1 VIRVS
6 IENLPDKATI
16 TAGGEMNVSEAAAV
30 GPPAE
35 AINPI
40 YLITS
45 NVAGV
50 NYGAGTNNRKIQVV
64 LERRFNALLKTQ
76 PGLASGLQVLK
87 AFDPNDPGLHKAGRA
102 LLISH
107 NAIAPEKLGALAHQ
121 AGFGFV
127 RRQGAQTY
135 CSVAAGEKIEIARAT
150 DLAPLADELAVGTPA
165 EVRARFDVLPGSG
178 NFNWSLSEFGE
189 GRGSFDFVLRPT
201 VRFTPRRPGVAS
213 LNVIYLEPDPAG
225 TFPYSFEI
233 KLRPELE
240 VRNATISKH
249 LYDLIMNILNF
260 FHPIGVEVLTAN
272 IRKRVVEVE
281 QDPLK
286 AFPDYTYPEFRV

>member
-1 VIRVS
+1 V
-6 IENLPDKATI
+6 TI
-16 TAGGEMNVSEAAAV
+16 AASGDMQVSEAAAV
-30 GPPAE
+30 GPPGG

-50 NYGAGTNNRKIQVV
+50 NYGADPNNKKMQVV
-64 LERRFNALLKTQ
+64 LERAFNALLKMQ
-76 PGLASGLQVLK
+76 SGLAAGLQVVK

-102 LLISH
+102 LLLTH
-107 NAIAPEKLGALAHQ
+107 NAITPERLGALAHQ

-135 CSVAAGEKIEIARAT
+135 CSVAAGDKIEIARAA
-150 DLAPLADELAVGTPA
+150 DLAPLADELAVGTPVD
-165 EVRARFDVLPGSG
+165 VRARFDLLPGSG
-178 NFNWSLSEFGE
+178 NFNWSLSESGE
-189 GRGSFDFVLRPT
+189 GRGSFDFILRST

-213 LNVIYLEPDPAG
+213 LNVMYLEQDPTA
-225 TFPYSFEI
+225 TFPYAFEI
-233 KLRPELE
+233 RLKPELE
-240 VRNATISKH
+240 AANALIPKH
-249 LYDLIMNILNF
+249 QYDLIMNILSF
-260 FHPIGVEVLTAN
+260 FHPIGVEIVTGN

-286 AFPDYTYPEFRV
+286 AFPTYTYPEFRV